1 MIPSGATVRIHY
13 TLTVGGRLVD
23 SSAGGEPLSYIQGM
37 GQIVP
42 GLEEE
47 VGDMG
52 PGQKK
57 TVSVGPDKG
66 YGDVDPRA
74 FVRVPKSSFRDLQG
88 LEVGIMVRGRKED
101 QEFSALVTEIGDED
115 VTLDLNHPLA
125 GKTLDFEIEV
135 VEVKPPSA

>member
-1 MIPSGATVRIHY
+1 
-13 TLTVGGRLVD
+13 VGGRLVD
-23 SSAGGEPLSYIQGM
+23 SSAGGEPLSYIHGR

-47 VGDMG
+47 VAGMG

-57 TVSVGPDKG
+57 KVSVDPDRG
-66 YGDVDPRA
+66 YGAVDPRA
-74 FVRVPKSSFRDLQG
+74 FVRVPKSSFRDLEG
-88 LEVGIMVRGRKED
+88 LEVGIVVRGRKED
-101 QEFSALVTEIGDED
+101 QEFSAVVTEIGEES